1 MEVIVEDLPNNQ
13 ESSPEPSQNVDS
25 INHLILTSHFDISSP
40 SKEDENKLRTIYE
53 HGLTLSKTGEP
64 HDVLWQVMNLRR
76 SLGAPRLGESSLDR
90 VYRWSKLKAQQNH
103 IEQELKNV

>member
-90 VYRWSKLKAQQNH
+90 VYRWSKLKSQQSY

>member
-1 MEVIVEDLPNNQ
+1 MDIQVEELPNNQ
-13 ESSPEPSQNVDS
+13 EKSPDVVQNTDS
-25 INHLILTSHFDISSP
+25 VNHLILTSHFDISSP

-76 SLGAPRLGESSLDR
+76 SLGAPRLGENALDR
-90 VYRWSKLKAQQNH
+90 VYRWAKLKSQQNY

>member
-25 INHLILTSHFDISSP
+25 VNHLILASHFDISSP